1 MSSVELSY
9 ARIDATA
16 PSMGQ
21 ASLQLSSKGVNSAK
35 AIEHINSTVQAS
47 AAATALNK
55 AHSETKVTD
64 EKITNEKAIQSAVKD
79 INQVFQSS
87 DTSLAF
93 YVDKSSQRF
102 VVEVKDT
109 DTGESIVK
117 FPGEAV
123 LKIAESIETLKGVL
137 FDKAL

>member
-16 PSMGQ
+16 PSMRQ
-21 ASLQLSSKGVNSAK
+21 ASQLSSKGVNSAK
-35 AIEHINSTVQAS
+35 AIEHIKSTVQAS
-47 AAATALNK
+47 AAALAVNK
-55 AHSETKVTD
+55 AHSETKA
-64 EKITNEKAIQSAVKD
+64 TNEKAIESAVKD

-87 DTSLAF
+87 NTSLAF

>member
-16 PSMGQ
+16 PSMRQ
-21 ASLQLSSKGVNSAK
+21 ASQLSSKGVNSAK
-35 AIEHINSTVQAS
+35 AIEHIKSTVQAS
-47 AAATALNK
+47 AAALAVNK
-55 AHSETKVTD
+55 THSETKVT
-64 EKITNEKAIQSAVKD
+64 NQKAIESAVKD

-87 DTSLAF
+87 NTSLAF

>member
-16 PSMGQ
+16 SSMRQ
-21 ASLQLSSKGVNSAK
+21 ASQLSSKGVNSAK
-35 AIEHINSTVQAS
+35 AIEHIKSTVQAS
-47 AAATALNK
+47 AAALAVNK
-55 AHSETKVTD
+55 AHSETKA
-64 EKITNEKAIQSAVKD
+64 TNEKAIESAVKD

-87 DTSLAF
+87 NTSLAF

>member
-16 PSMGQ
+16 PSMRQ
-21 ASLQLSSKGVNSAK
+21 ASQLSSKGVNSAK
-35 AIEHINSTVQAS
+35 AIEHIKSTVQAS
-47 AAATALNK
+47 AAALAVNK
-55 AHSETKVTD
+55 AHSETKA
-64 EKITNEKAIQSAVKD
+64 TNEKAIESAVKD

-87 DTSLAF
+87 NTSLAF

-123 LKIAESIETLKGVL
+123 LKIAESIETLKGIL